1 MRWFTL
7 ALRSSLLSAEA
18 EPVAASQ
25 EEEETDDEAPQGK
38 GAGKK
43 GKKTRPVITP
53 LHPDVVRFTKRAPEG
68 AQLTKRQKREQRAR
82 LASYARRLFTEDPD
96 QAHGVCNGSQG

>member
-1 MRWFTL
+1 MP
-7 ALRSSLLSAEA
+7 SAEA
-18 EPVAASQ
+18 EPVTASQ
-25 EEEETDDEAPQGK
+25 EEEETDDEATQGK

-43 GKKTRPVITP
+43 EKKTRPVITP

-82 LASYARRLFTEDPD
+82 LASYARRLFTKDPD
-96 QAHGVCNGSQG
+96 QARGVCNGSQG